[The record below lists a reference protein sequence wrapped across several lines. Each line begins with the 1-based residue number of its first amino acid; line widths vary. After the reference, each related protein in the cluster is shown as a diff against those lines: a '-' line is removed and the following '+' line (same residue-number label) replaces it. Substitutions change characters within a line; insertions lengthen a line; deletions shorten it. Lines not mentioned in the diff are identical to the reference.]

1 MAVVLANYPSL
12 EQMLKCGMVY
22 TENFKLRQIINK
34 RISIMLLQVGIGEP
48 STRSPEKTLL
58 LQKLLSIQLFA
69 VMPVT
74 EE

>member
-1 MAVVLANYPSL
+1 
-12 EQMLKCGMVY
+12 MLKCGMVY

-48 STRSPEKTLL
+48 SNRSPEKTLL